1 MLCIILV
8 IAENIA
14 DINAIDVTQ
23 VVALE
28 VSNCLEAILACAL
41 ITNKQGVAFRIERTL
56 QLFADVLLGD
66 TRLVIH

>member
-14 DINAIDVTQ
+14 DIIAIDVTQ